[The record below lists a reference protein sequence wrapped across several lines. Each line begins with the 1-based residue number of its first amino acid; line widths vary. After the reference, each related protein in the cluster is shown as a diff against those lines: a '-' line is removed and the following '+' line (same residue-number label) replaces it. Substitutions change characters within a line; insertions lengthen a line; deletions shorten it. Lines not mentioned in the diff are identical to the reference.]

1 MHSAVRHP
9 LRRVLRLSALC
20 LALAGGGAGAQET
33 LEVRLQAPDEV
44 RALLERHVRLLRRE
58 ALEKDWDT
66 APQAEGPA
74 ARDRF
79 IEAGMADY
87 EHSLRRKLL
96 WGVLVLPAVV
106 IGLLIYLVNYA

>member
-1 MHSAVRHP
+1 MIGF
-9 LRRVLRLSALC
+9 LRLAVFAA
-20 LALAGGGAGAQET
+20 ALAGGAYW
-33 LEVRLQAPDEV
+33 
-44 RALLERHVRLLRRE
+44 ALLIYFRSLRRE